1 MTVFAI
7 AENFYIYRK
16 TYSPVKA
23 GLISSAQQGHPPLS
37 LVPRVTA
44 GRSGG
49 TARGRVTRP
58 ALESRTGEP
67 GHQ

>member
-23 GLISSAQQGHPPLS
+23 GLISSAQQGHPPFPWSREL
-37 LVPRVTA
+37 RQ
-44 GRSGG
+44 GG
-49 TARGRVTRP
+49 QVVRHVG
-58 ALESRTGEP
+58 G
-67 GHQ
+67 